1 MDSHKNWKLKHKQP
15 SFSYK
20 IKHRLLRF
28 VHCVVPWSPV
38 NSLIRGPQSHLRVKE
53 HQSLFTWLHL
63 TWTVVVEMNS
73 TQKTEGWQ
81 SLSDQGVCGLACLLQ
96 GSGFVLQVW
105 KKSYDHFSPQCFPS
119 HRPSPFLNVSQSPST
134 GLCQPSSVCCI
145 TSRTNYQCNGW
156 SLLKKPGGAM
166 TQLPSLPDHVTTTA
180 TTTKQWL
187 YWQVVF
193 MFVMQLC
200 IRSLFTKRHS
210 LSQAHQTGILIFEDK
225 VQGDKG

>member
-15 SFSYK
+15 SFFYK

-73 TQKTEGWQ
+73 TQKRKQKADGAFQ
-81 SLSDQGVCGLACLLQ
+81 IKGYVGLCARCKAQ
-96 GSGFVLQVW
+96 VSFVLQVW
-105 KKSYDHFSPQCFPS
+105 KKSYDHFSPQYFPS
-119 HRPSPFLNVSQSPST
+119 HRSSPFLNVSQSPST
-134 GLCQPSSVCCI
+134 GFCQPSSICCS
-145 TSRTNYQCNGW
+145 TSRTNYQCNSW

-180 TTTKQWL
+180 TATKQWL
-187 YWQVVF
+187 WTF
-193 MFVMQLC
+193 
-200 IRSLFTKRHS
+200 
-210 LSQAHQTGILIFEDK
+210 K
-225 VQGDKG
+225 VTLLASCFHVCDAAMY